1 MNRTLLEALDAEG
14 TNARSGV
21 DNFVRLTPMEIQGE
35 EVMTWR
41 GMPIRETDALLNTET
56 LVS

>member
-1 MNRTLLEALDAEG
+1 
-14 TNARSGV
+14 
-21 DNFVRLTPMEIQGE
+21 MEIQGE

-41 GMPIRETDALLNTET
+41 GIPVRESDALLTTET